1 MSTLDRIAYFQ
12 GRRDEVPNQELARDL
27 AARED
32 RAGIREI
39 AEALW
44 HREPNVRSDC
54 LKVLY
59 EIGYLKPELVVP
71 YADDFLKLLG
81 SRDNRL
87 VWGAM
92 IGLSTV
98 AELAADQIYPHAGEI
113 QRAMAGG
120 TITPHLR
127 PPQVGAGVT
136 LDAGVLALSRLAATG
151 DDRRTALLP
160 YLLSFLRNCRPS
172 DVPRHAERVLM
183 AVNANSKDEFV
194 AILQARLPLLT
205 PAQAARLKKVIRQAE
220 AR

>member
-27 AARED
+27 AVRED
-32 RAGIREI
+32 QAGIREI

-59 EIGYLKPELVVP
+59 EIGYRKPELVAP
-71 YADDFLKLLG
+71 YAGDFLKLLG
-81 SRDNRL
+81 SRNNRL

-98 AELAADQIYPHAGEI
+98 AEIAADEIYPHAAKI

-120 TITPHLR
+120 TII
-127 PPQVGAGVT
+127 T
-136 LDAGVLALSRLAATG
+136 LDAGILALSRLAATG

-160 YLLSFLRNCRPS
+160 YLFDFLRNCRPS

-183 AVNANSKDEFV
+183 AITAD
-194 AILQARLPLLT
+194 Q
-205 PAQAARLKKVIRQAE
+205 QG
-220 AR
+220 

>member
-32 RAGIREI
+32 REGIREI

-44 HREPNVRSDC
+44 HRVPNVRSDC

-59 EIGYLKPELVVP
+59 EIGYLKPELVAP
-71 YADDFLKLLG
+71 YAVDFLKLLG
-81 SRDNRL
+81 SRNNRL

-98 AELAADQIYPHAGEI
+98 AEIAADEIYPHAAEI

-120 TITPHLR
+120 TII
-127 PPQVGAGVT
+127 T
-136 LDAGVLALSRLAATG
+136 LDAGILALSRLAATG

-160 YLLSFLRNCRPS
+160 YLLDFLRNCRSS
-172 DVPRHAERVLM
+172 DVPRHAEQVLM
-183 AVNANSKDEFV
+183 AIIADDKAEFV
-194 AILQARLPLLT
+194 AVLQARMPLLP

>member
-32 RAGIREI
+32 REAIREI

-44 HREPNVRSDC
+44 HRELNVRSDC

-59 EIGYLKPELVVP
+59 EIGYLKPELVAP
-71 YADDFLKLLG
+71 YAGDFLKLLG
-81 SRDNRL
+81 SRNNRL

-98 AELAADQIYPHAGEI
+98 AELAADQLYPRAAEI
-113 QRAMAGG
+113 QQAMAGG
-120 TITPHLR
+120 TII
-127 PPQVGAGVT
+127 T
-136 LDAGVLALSRLAATG
+136 LDAGVLALSRLAASG
-151 DDRRTALLP
+151 EDRRTALLP
-160 YLLSFLRNCRPS
+160 YLLDFLRNCRPS

-183 AVNANSKDEFV
+183 AVSAGEKGEFV
-194 AILQARLPLLT
+194 SLLQARLQLLT
-205 PAQAARLKKVIRQAE
+205 SAQAARLKKVIRQAE

>member
-32 RAGIREI
+32 REAIREI

-44 HREPNVRSDC
+44 HRELNVRSDC

-59 EIGYLKPELVVP
+59 EIGYLKPELISP
-71 YADDFLKLLG
+71 YAGDFLKLLG
-81 SRDNRL
+81 SRNNRL

-98 AELAADQIYPHAGEI
+98 AELAADQIYPHAAEI

-120 TITPHLR
+120 TII
-127 PPQVGAGVT
+127 T
-136 LDAGVLALSRLAATG
+136 LDAGVLALSRLAASG
-151 DDRRTALLP
+151 EDRRTALLP
-160 YLLSFLRNCRPS
+160 YLLDFLRNCRPS

-183 AVNANSKDEFV
+183 AVSAGEKGEFV
-194 AILQARLPLLT
+194 SLLQARLQLLT
-205 PAQAARLKKVIRQAE
+205 SAQAARLKKVIRQAE